1 MQFASLHM
9 HMIHSNSAVDD
20 HVDHR
25 NLQAILDRRHTGR
38 GHDRQLVLQI
48 LIINRE
54 IPLRENGPQFTDL
67 SLRHSC
73 MFLDLRLLHYYS
85 YYYLYTAITTTSCGS
100 GRGASA
106 CMLEYVVGWSW
117 SSDRPAAELRWC
129 SCCQFFDGTPPAPQ
143 LGET

>member
-1 MQFASLHM
+1 M

-54 IPLRENGPQFTDL
+54 IPLRKWTTVYRSQSAAL
-67 SLRHSC
+67 MHV
-73 MFLDLRLLHYYS
+73 LRLTVAALLLLLLLLHHY
-85 YYYLYTAITTTSCGS
+85 
-100 GRGASA
+100 
-106 CMLEYVVGWSW
+106 
-117 SSDRPAAELRWC
+117 
-129 SCCQFFDGTPPAPQ
+129 
-143 LGET
+143 

>member
-1 MQFASLHM
+1 M

-73 MFLDLRLLHYYS
+73 MFLDLRLLHYY
-85 YYYLYTAITTTSCGS
+85 YYYYFYTTTSSGS
-100 GRGASA
+100 GASA
-106 CMLEYVVGWSW
+106 CMLELMWWDGAGAPTGRRQSCDGAAAAN
-117 SSDRPAAELRWC
+117 SSTVLLQLRN
-129 SCCQFFDGTPPAPQ
+129 SEKPSI
-143 LGET
+143 